1 MTVTAELDHALAL
14 VLDPPPPY
22 HRSIATD
29 ADGTLWAMDV
39 GDALFLTVAERDG
52 FVGEGLEKLR
62 ADGSKWIGN
71 ECAAWSGGRIA
82 KRLFEMYDRG
92 DIGVRV
98 MCDLEAETVADR
110 SAGEFDALL
119 AEIAE
124 RAARAV
130 RTEVRTFVQEAHRRG
145 AYVHVV
151 TGSLGS
157 LVERSLLRA
166 EIPADRVSGAV
177 LAREGDRVR
186 AVIAETSP
194 LFEGKVDALRA
205 GGHWPAA
212 IGMGD
217 GGWDHTFLK
226 ACRVAVLVHPK
237 PALVDAMSGVEGCV
251 RVGS

>member
-1 MTVTAELDHALAL
+1 MTTTAELDHALAIAI
-14 VLDPPPPY
+14 DPPAPY
-22 HRSIATD
+22 HRAIATD

-39 GDALFLTVAERDG
+39 GDALFLGVAERDA
-52 FVGEGLEKLR
+52 FVGEGLAKLR
-62 ADGSKWIGN
+62 AHGAKWIGN
-71 ECAAWSGGRIA
+71 EVASWSGGRIA

-110 SAGEFDALL
+110 PANEFDALVDEV
-119 AEIAE
+119 AM

-130 RTEVRTFVQEAHRRG
+130 RPEVRAFVQQAHRQG
-145 AYVHVV
+145 VHVHVV
-151 TGSLGS
+151 TGSLGA
-157 LVERSLLRA
+157 LVERALMRA
-166 EIPADRVSGAV
+166 EIPTDRVSGAV

-205 GGHWPAA
+205 GGEWPAA

-226 ACRVAVLVHPK
+226 ACLVPVLVHPK
-237 PALVDAMSGVEGCV
+237 PALVEAMRGVEGCV
-251 RVGS
+251 LVA